1 MIFEIQNFV
10 EKSGGLPQCIGL
22 QKGTDLSFFTSG
34 TFKIHSRSQGP
45 ASPAA
50 QLKPQDGWVCKK
62 WKKVSTTGNGLE
74 IVSSWGISKARRA
87 LLCPSKA
94 AQLQPQDGWV
104 CKKWKKVKVSTTGNG
119 LEIVSSWGIFKAC
132 RAFALLARQH
142 NYSLKMDGSAESE

>member
-1 MIFEIQNFV
+1 MCISGTNLTSRTTNGVTHITNTAATITSRATLISVVAEIQWFLKFKILLRKV
-10 EKSGGLPQCIGL
+10 EACHSVLACR
-22 QKGTDLSFFTSG
+22 KGQICLFFTSG

-74 IVSSWGISKARRA
+74 IVSSWGI
-87 LLCPSKA
+87 
-94 AQLQPQDGWV
+94 
-104 CKKWKKVKVSTTGNG
+104 
-119 LEIVSSWGIFKAC
+119 FKAC